1 MATTVFSG
9 CSSSRKSEP
18 FYGPLKG
25 NDVKILDGQKV
36 FMKNCNKCHPQGESG
51 LGPALNNK
59 GYVPSFIIK
68 FQIRNGLGVMP
79 SFSKERIS
87 PEELDN
93 LIEYLKALRKK

>member
-1 MATTVFSG
+1 MSH
-9 CSSSRKSEP
+9 RN
-18 FYGPLKG
+18 YL
-25 NDVKILDGQKV
+25 
-36 FMKNCNKCHPQGESG
+36 CHPQGESG

-59 GYVPSFIIK
+59 GYVPSFVIK

-93 LIEYLKALRKK
+93 LIEYLKALRNK